1 MNKVNKFN
9 VIVGILIVV
18 ICIIISFMAYMA
30 AKTRNQNLDN
40 VIYIDSGN
48 GYNLSVPRS
57 NLVTKYVNVKKDINS
72 ENGVLHIDVS
82 LPRVNIDTE
91 TIEKINSEIYNK
103 YQEIYNYALSVEGNE
118 SILCT
123 YDYDYID
130 REHKLVIVI
139 KEEKTKLGSSTKIE
153 TKYVYDV
160 KNDKLIDEDS

>member
-139 KEEKTKLGSSTKIE
+139 KEEKTKLGSSTKTE

-160 KNDKLIDEDS
+160 KNDKLIDENV

>member
-118 SILCT
+118 SIVCT

-139 KEEKTKLGSSTKIE
+139 KEEKTKLGSSTKTE

-160 KNDKLIDEDS
+160 KNNKLIDEDS

>member
-160 KNDKLIDEDS
+160 KNDKLIDENS

>member
-139 KEEKTKLGSSTKIE
+139 KEEKTKLGSSTKTE

-160 KNDKLIDEDS
+160 KNNKLIDEDS

>member
-9 VIVGILIVV
+9 VIVGILIIV

-57 NLVTKYVNVKKDINS
+57 NLVTKYVNVKKDINA
-72 ENGVLHIDVS
+72 EKGVLHINLS

-103 YQEIYNYALSVEGNE
+103 YQEIYNYALSVEGDE

-160 KNDKLIDEDS
+160 KNDKLIDENS

>member
-103 YQEIYNYALSVEGNE
+103 YQEIYNYALSVEGDE

-160 KNDKLIDEDS
+160 KNDKLIDENS